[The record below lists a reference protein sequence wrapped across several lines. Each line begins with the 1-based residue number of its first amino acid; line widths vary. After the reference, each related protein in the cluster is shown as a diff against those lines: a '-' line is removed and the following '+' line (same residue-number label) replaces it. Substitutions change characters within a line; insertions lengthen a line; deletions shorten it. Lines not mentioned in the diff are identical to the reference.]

1 MPGNSTRSGIAVG
14 VDGSPQS
21 AAAVHWA
28 AREAALRGSRLILVH
43 ALTDPTAGAWLDVP
57 VPADYWIERRAN
69 AADLL
74 EDAASMARQAQPMGP
89 TIEIEQDLASGGP
102 LAPLV
107 EWSKFAEMVVVGRR
121 GVGGLQRLLLGSV
134 SSGLVHRAHC
144 PVAVIHGENTPK
156 AQPADAP
163 IVVGVDGSRASELA
177 VDVAFGA
184 ASRREVE
191 LIALHTWL
199 ENSDEFI
206 GAGWP
211 NVRERADETLAERL
225 AGWQERYPD
234 VVVRRVV
241 KMDNPIHQLLEL
253 AGSAQL
259 LVVGS
264 HGRGALAGLLLGSV
278 SSAVIQS
285 AAIPVIVARQS

>member
-1 MPGNSTRSGIAVG
+1 MPGKPTRSGIAVG

-69 AADLL
+69 ATDLL
-74 EDAASMARQAQPMGP
+74 EEAASLAREAQLTGSAL
-89 TIEIEQDLASGGP
+89 EIEQELASGGP

-107 EWSKFAEMVVVGRR
+107 EWSKIAEMVVVGRR
-121 GVGGLQRLLLGSV
+121 GVSGLQRLLLGSV
-134 SSGLVHRAHC
+134 SSGLLHRAHC
-144 PVAVIHGENTPK
+144 PVAVIHGENAPE
-156 AQPADAP
+156 AWPGDAP
-163 IVVGVDGSRASELA
+163 VVVGIDGSPASEHA
-177 VDVAFGA
+177 VEIAFGA
-184 ASRREVE
+184 ASRRGVD

-199 ENSDEFI
+199 ENTDEFI

-211 NVRERADETLAERL
+211 NVRERADEVLAERL

-241 KMDNPIHQLLEL
+241 KMDSPIHQLIKLS
-253 AGSAQL
+253 ASAQL

-278 SSAVIQS
+278 SSAVVHS
-285 AAIPVIVARQS
+285 AQIPVIVARS